1 MLRRGQVA
9 VQVRARANELR
20 PAVDVR
26 HVSADFRAT
35 GNHDPVVRIHRLHH
49 RSRDRLSDS
58 VEANLLVKRDPKRT
72 SCGDNQ
78 IDRGLIGLSGDGLST
93 SSSQQAAEADG
104 KESRTHE
111 GTPRE

>member
-9 VQVRARANELR
+9 VQIRARANER
-20 PAVDVR
+20 RSAVDLR
-26 HVSADFRAT
+26 HVSADFRAN
-35 GNHDPVVRIHRLHH
+35 GNHDAIVRIHWLRH
-49 RSRDRLSDS
+49 RSRDWLSDS
-58 VEANLLVKRDPKRT
+58 VQANSLVKRDTKRT
-72 SCGDNQ
+72 SCSDHQ

-93 SSSQQAAEADG
+93 SRSQQAAEADG